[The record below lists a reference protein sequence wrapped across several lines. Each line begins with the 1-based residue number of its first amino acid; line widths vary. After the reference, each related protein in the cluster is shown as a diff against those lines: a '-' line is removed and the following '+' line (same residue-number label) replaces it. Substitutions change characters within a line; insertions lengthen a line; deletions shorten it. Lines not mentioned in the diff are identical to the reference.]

1 MGRPPAL
8 SAEKKALIVLD
19 ILAGHSTVTQVARDY
34 GVSPTAVA
42 NWKRRFLE
50 AARAALAS
58 GPGTG
63 DERPS
68 GGLRAA
74 NAELRAALG
83 DAQVLA
89 RVWRVSA
96 LARQAPGARRQA
108 PSEASPQAAPRS
120 SGLRHAAAR
129 PRRSDAR

>member
-74 NAELRAALG
+74 NTELRAALG

-96 LARQAPGARRQA
+96 LARQA

>member
-96 LARQAPGARRQA
+96 LARQAP
-108 PSEASPQAAPRS
+108 SEASPQAAPRS

>member
-50 AARAALAS
+50 AALAALAS

-96 LARQAPGARRQA
+96 LARQAP
-108 PSEASPQAAPRS
+108 SEASPQAAPRS